1 MKKQYKIL
9 AMMEGHGFDFFDSE
23 SAAMQMQV
31 ERVGQEAPESDLL
44 SMINGA
50 AVIEVKGKLTNKNS
64 VYNKYYGLISYDQ
77 IREAVVE
84 AVELGAGAIL
94 FDIDSPGGSVSGMKD
109 LSNFIQ
115 GIDLPTVSHTSATE
129 ASAGYFL
136 GSSCE
141 KCYADDMAEVG
152 SVGVVMTLMEYTE
165 AMKKQGVH
173 AEVFRSGKH
182 KQAGNPYEKLSA
194 ENRKHMK
201 DQVMTYAN
209 KFFSFVSENRGI
221 PRPAMTEIETGKTF
235 IGEEAVAAGLIDKI
249 TSFDE
254 ALVETIALAEK
265 TLDTGNKNGNY
276 PHSYSFNKG
285 ASAQGEPDMAKTF
298 SKTHLEALVNAGKE
312 TPAPAPDASEEK
324 TPEMTEEELAA
335 LALETEGKEAEG
347 SDSDEQTGDDPA
359 MVEAVELTEMTEK
372 FDASQ
377 VELAESAEKLE
388 KVENALVDAGAAH
401 AESVKPMV
409 EVICAQI
416 NTMRVALS
424 LSSVDMKEWDA
435 AAIMKEHASISKTFE
450 SSLPVGGVVP
460 DEEGTERNSKIE
472 TRDDVNAINALGF

>member
-1 MKKQYKIL
+1 
-9 AMMEGHGFDFFDSE
+9 MEGHGFDFFDSE
-23 SAAMQMQV
+23 TAAMQMQAD
-31 ERVGQEAPESDLL
+31 RVGEEAPESDLL
-44 SMINGA
+44 SMIDGA

-64 VYNKYYGLISYDQ
+64 WYNKYYGLISYDQ
-77 IREAVVE
+77 IREAIVE
-84 AVELGAGAIL
+84 ALDLGAGAIL
-94 FDIDSPGGSVSGMKD
+94 FDVDSPGGTVSGMKD
-109 LSNFIQ
+109 LSNFVS
-115 GIDLPTVSHTSATE
+115 GVDVPTRAHTSGTM
-129 ASAGYFL
+129 ASAAYFF
-136 GSSCE
+136 GISCE
-141 KCYADDMAEVG
+141 KCYSDDMAEVG

-165 AMKKQGVH
+165 SMKKQGVH

-209 KFFSFVSENRGI
+209 KFFDFVSEHRGI

-235 IGEEAVAAGLIDKI
+235 IGEEAVTAGLVDKLK
-249 TSFDE
+249 SFDE
-254 ALVETIALAEK
+254 ALAETITLAEK
-265 TLDTGNKNGNY
+265 TLDTAGINSNY

-285 ASAQGEPDMAKTF
+285 ASAQGEPDMAKKF
-298 SKTHLEALVNAGKE
+298 SKAHLAALVNAGKE
-312 TPAPAPDASEEK
+312 DLAPDASDEQK
-324 TPEMTEEELAA
+324 PELTEEELAA
-335 LALETEGKEAEG
+335 LALENEEKEKGAEG
-347 SDSDEQTGDDPA
+347 SDTDDQSGDDPA

-377 VELAESAEKLE
+377 IELAEAADKLQASE
-388 KVENALVDAGAAH
+388 DALTSLKTKH

-416 NTMRVALS
+416 NTMRIALS

-435 AAIMKEHASISKTFE
+435 ASIMKEHTSVSKTFE

-460 DEEGTERNSKIE
+460 NEEGDENKESV
-472 TRDDVNAINALGF
+472 TRADANAIKNLW